1 MFLHRQ
7 PEKQRERY
15 FDLLRKVAALSGL
28 CTESNVDSQTPYLY
42 YRTHEIIFSN
52 SFSVKSRTREDI
64 SIDAQQ
70 DSLGIGLK
78 TFNYKG
84 KAQMEKIAEF
94 NKDFSSY
101 KEAETAD
108 KARIISELYNRR
120 INDASHLYKLEAF
133 SFSCVAK
140 TPGKMLVFDTEM
152 ELINLK
158 KLRINS
164 SSNPTKSISF
174 SDGLHDYTFSS
185 SKSTL
190 KRRFILPSKDK
201 IFVLKVDI
209 LRDPLSFLEEVD
221 FRRHVCNKETS
232 FVLLPLSSHERSGLN
247 QWNAKGRRRGK
258 SDVYVPRDMSEVY
271 VPIPKWIHHYF
282 QNFFPAREVEFS
294 LNLPNGKTLSA
305 KICQEGGK
313 ALMSNPNKA
322 LGNWL
327 LREVLTIP
335 EGHVLTDRYLQEKG
349 IDSIKVT
356 KISSRAFDIDYMPY
370 GSFEKFSSL
379 SQADARCME

>member
-1 MFLHRQ
+1 MFLQRQ
-7 PEKQRERY
+7 PEKHRERY

-84 KAQMEKIAEF
+84 KVQMEKIAEF
-94 NKDFSSY
+94 NKDFSLY

-120 INDASHLYKLEAF
+120 INDASNLYNLETF
-133 SFSCVAK
+133 SFSCVTKA
-140 TPGKMLVFDTEM
+140 PGKMLVFDTKM
-152 ELINLK
+152 DLINLK
-158 KLRINS
+158 KLRLKS

-174 SDGLHDYTFSS
+174 SDGMHEYAFSS

-190 KRRFILPSKDK
+190 KRRFVLPSKGK
-201 IFVLKVDI
+201 IFVLNVDI
-209 LRDPLSFLEEVD
+209 LSDPLSFLEDINFKCLVT
-221 FRRHVCNKETS
+221 NKESS
-232 FVLLPLSSHERSGLN
+232 FVLLPLSSQEKSGLN
-247 QWNAKGRRRGK
+247 QWNAGGRKRN
-258 SDVYVPRDMSEVY
+258 PNEVY
-271 VPIPKWIHHYF
+271 IPIPKWIHKCF
-282 QNFFPAREVEFS
+282 PAFFPARDVEFS
-294 LNLPNGKTLSA
+294 LNLPNENALSA
-305 KICQEGGK
+305 KICQDGEK

-322 LGNWL
+322 LGVWL
-327 LREVLTIP
+327 LRDVLKLP
-335 EGHVLTDRYLQEKG
+335 EGQVLTDKYLQEVG
-349 IDSIKVT
+349 IDSIKIT
-356 KISSRAFDIDYMPY
+356 KVGSLSFDVDYMPY
-370 GSFEKFSSL
+370 GKFIDFKMSL
-379 SQADARCME
+379 L

>member
-1 MFLHRQ
+1 MFLHKQ

-15 FDLLRKVAALSGL
+15 FELLRKVAALSGL

-84 KAQMEKIAEF
+84 KSQMEKIAEF

-101 KEAETAD
+101 KEAQTAD

-120 INDASHLYKLEAF
+120 IKDASNLYKLEAF

-140 TPGKMLVFDTEM
+140 APGKMLVFDTKM

-158 KLRINS
+158 KLRLNS
-164 SSNPTKSISF
+164 TSNPTKSISF
-174 SDGLHDYTFSS
+174 SDGVHDYTFSS

-190 KRRFILPSKDK
+190 KRRFVLPSKGK
-201 IFVLKVDI
+201 VFAIKVDI

-221 FRRHVCNKETS
+221 FKNLVTKKESS

-247 QWNAKGRRRGK
+247 QWNAGGRKR
-258 SDVYVPRDMSEVY
+258 SPDEVY
-271 VPIPKWIHHYF
+271 IPIPKWIHKCF
-282 QNFFPAREVEFS
+282 PAFFPSRDIEFS
-294 LNLPNGKTLSA
+294 LNLPNTKALSA
-305 KICQEGGK
+305 KICQDGGK

-322 LGNWL
+322 LGVWL
-327 LREVLTIP
+327 LRDVLKLP
-335 EGHVLTDRYLQEKG
+335 EGQVLTDEYLQEIG
-349 IDSIKVT
+349 IDSIKIT
-356 KISSRAFDIDYMPY
+356 KVNSHIFDVDYMPY
-370 GSFEKFSSL
+370 GSYEEFSEST
-379 SQADARCME
+379 QASDA

>member
-1 MFLHRQ
+1 MFLHKQ

-15 FDLLRKVAALSGL
+15 FELLRKVAALSGL

-84 KAQMEKIAEF
+84 KSQMEKIAEF

-101 KEAETAD
+101 KEAQTAD

-120 INDASHLYKLEAF
+120 IKDASNLYKLEAF

-140 TPGKMLVFDTEM
+140 APGKMLVFDTKM

-158 KLRINS
+158 KLRLNS
-164 SSNPTKSISF
+164 TSNPTKSISF
-174 SDGLHDYTFSS
+174 SDGVHDYTFSS

-190 KRRFILPSKDK
+190 KRRFVLPSKGK
-201 IFVLKVDI
+201 VFAIKVDI

-221 FRRHVCNKETS
+221 FKNLVTKKESS

-247 QWNAKGRRRGK
+247 QWNAGGRKRNP
-258 SDVYVPRDMSEVY
+258 DEVY
-271 VPIPKWIHHYF
+271 IPIPKWIHKCF
-282 QNFFPAREVEFS
+282 PAFFPSRDIEFS
-294 LNLPNGKTLSA
+294 LNLPNTKALSA
-305 KICQEGGK
+305 KICQDGGK

-322 LGNWL
+322 LGVWL
-327 LREVLTIP
+327 LRDVLKLP
-335 EGHVLTDRYLQEKG
+335 EGQVLTDEYLQEIG
-349 IDSIKVT
+349 IDSIKIT
-356 KISSRAFDIDYMPY
+356 KVNSHIFDVDYMPY
-370 GSFEKFSSL
+370 GSYEEFSEST
-379 SQADARCME
+379 QASDA

>member
-1 MFLHRQ
+1 MFLYKQ

-15 FDLLRKVAALSGL
+15 FDLLRKVGALSGL

-108 KARIISELYNRR
+108 KAHIISELYNRR
-120 INDASHLYKLEAF
+120 INDASNLYNLEAF

-140 TPGKMLVFDTEM
+140 APGKMLVFDTEM
-152 ELINLK
+152 ELINLD
-158 KLRINS
+158 KLRLNS
-164 SSNPTKSISF
+164 TSNPTKSISF
-174 SDGLHDYTFSS
+174 SDGIHDYTFLS

-190 KRRFILPSKDK
+190 KRRFVLPSKGK
-201 IFVLKVDI
+201 VFALEVDI

-221 FRRHVCNKETS
+221 FKRLATKKESS

-247 QWNAKGRRRGK
+247 QWNAGGRKR
-258 SDVYVPRDMSEVY
+258 SPDEVY
-271 VPIPKWIHHYF
+271 IPIPKWIHKCF
-282 QNFFPAREVEFS
+282 PAFFPSRDVEFS
-294 LNLPNGKTLSA
+294 LNLPNTKALSA
-305 KICQEGGK
+305 KICQDGGK

-322 LGNWL
+322 LGVWL
-327 LREVLTIP
+327 LRDVLKLP
-335 EGHVLTDRYLQEKG
+335 EGQVLTDEYLQEIG
-349 IDSIKVT
+349 IDSIKIT
-356 KISSRAFDIDYMPY
+356 KVNSHVFDVDYMPY
-370 GSFEKFSSL
+370 GSYEGFSEST
-379 SQADARCME
+379 QASDA

>member
-1 MFLHRQ
+1 MFLHKQ

-15 FDLLRKVAALSGL
+15 FELLRKVAALSGL

-101 KEAETAD
+101 KEAQTAD

-120 INDASHLYKLEAF
+120 IKDASNLYKLEAF

-140 TPGKMLVFDTEM
+140 APGKMLVFDTKM

-158 KLRINS
+158 KLRLNS
-164 SSNPTKSISF
+164 TSNPTKSISF
-174 SDGLHDYTFSS
+174 SDGVHDYTFSS

-190 KRRFILPSKDK
+190 KRRFNLPSKGK
-201 IFVLKVDI
+201 VFAIKVDI

-221 FRRHVCNKETS
+221 FKNLVTKKESS

-247 QWNAKGRRRGK
+247 QWNAGGRKR
-258 SDVYVPRDMSEVY
+258 SPDEVY
-271 VPIPKWIHHYF
+271 IPIPKWIHKCF
-282 QNFFPAREVEFS
+282 PAFFPGRDIEFS
-294 LNLPNGKTLSA
+294 LNLPNTKALSA
-305 KICQEGGK
+305 KICQDGGK

-322 LGNWL
+322 LGVWL
-327 LREVLTIP
+327 LRDVLKLP
-335 EGHVLTDRYLQEKG
+335 EGQVLTDEYLQEIG
-349 IDSIKVT
+349 IDSIKIT
-356 KISSRAFDIDYMPY
+356 KVNSHIFDVDYMPY
-370 GSFEKFSSL
+370 GSYEGFSEST
-379 SQADARCME
+379 QASDS

>member
-1 MFLHRQ
+1 MFLHKQ

-15 FDLLRKVAALSGL
+15 FELLRKVAALSGL

-84 KAQMEKIAEF
+84 KSQMEKIAEF

-101 KEAETAD
+101 KEAQTAD

-120 INDASHLYKLEAF
+120 IKDASNLYKLEAF

-140 TPGKMLVFDTEM
+140 APGKMLVFDTKM

-158 KLRINS
+158 KLRLNS
-164 SSNPTKSISF
+164 TSNPTKSISF
-174 SDGLHDYTFSS
+174 SDGVHDYTFSS

-190 KRRFILPSKDK
+190 KRRFVLPSKGK
-201 IFVLKVDI
+201 VFAIKVDI

-221 FRRHVCNKETS
+221 FKNLVTKKESS

-247 QWNAKGRRRGK
+247 QWNAGGRKR
-258 SDVYVPRDMSEVY
+258 SPDEVY
-271 VPIPKWIHHYF
+271 IPIPKWIHGCF
-282 QNFFPAREVEFS
+282 PAFFPSRDVEFS
-294 LNLPNGKTLSA
+294 LNLPNTKALSA
-305 KICQEGGK
+305 KICQDGGK

-322 LGNWL
+322 LGVWL
-327 LREVLTIP
+327 LRDVLKLP
-335 EGHVLTDRYLQEKG
+335 EGQVLTDEYLQEIG
-349 IDSIKVT
+349 IDSIKIT
-356 KISSRAFDIDYMPY
+356 KVDSHVFDVDYMPY
-370 GSFEKFSSL
+370 GSYEGFSEST
-379 SQADARCME
+379 QASDA

>member
-140 TPGKMLVFDTEM
+140 APGKMLVFDTKM
-152 ELINLK
+152 EPINLK
-158 KLRINS
+158 KLRLNS

-174 SDGLHDYTFSS
+174 SDGMHDYAFSS

-190 KRRFILPSKDK
+190 KRRFVLPGKGK
-201 IFVLKVDI
+201 VFILKVDI

-221 FRRHVCNKETS
+221 FKCLVTNKETS
-232 FVLLPLSSHERSGLN
+232 FVLLPLSSQEKSGLN
-247 QWNAKGRRRGK
+247 QWNAGGRKRNP
-258 SDVYVPRDMSEVY
+258 DEVY
-271 VPIPKWIHHYF
+271 IPIPKWIHSCF
-282 QNFFPAREVEFS
+282 PDFFPARDEEFS

-305 KICQEGGK
+305 KICQDGGK

-322 LGNWL
+322 LGTWL
-327 LREVLTIP
+327 LRDVLSLP
-335 EGHVLTDRYLQEKG
+335 ERHVLTDGYLQDKG
-349 IDSIKVT
+349 IDSIKIT
-356 KISSRAFDIDYMPY
+356 KVSSRAFDIDYMPY
-370 GSFEKFSSL
+370 GSFEEFS
-379 SQADARCME
+379 DARQASGALKPYLST

>member
-94 NKDFSSY
+94 NKDFSLY
-101 KEAETAD
+101 KEAKTAD

-120 INDASHLYKLEAF
+120 INDASNLYNLETF
-133 SFSCVAK
+133 SFSCVTKA
-140 TPGKMLVFDTEM
+140 PGKMLVFDTKM
-152 ELINLK
+152 DLINLK
-158 KLRINS
+158 KLRLKS

-174 SDGLHDYTFSS
+174 SDGMHEYAFSS

-190 KRRFILPSKDK
+190 KRRFVLPSKGK
-201 IFVLKVDI
+201 VFVLNVDI
-209 LRDPLSFLEEVD
+209 LSDPLSFLEDLNFKCLVT
-221 FRRHVCNKETS
+221 NKESS
-232 FVLLPLSSHERSGLN
+232 FVLLPLSSQEKSGLN
-247 QWNAKGRRRGK
+247 QWNAGGRKRN
-258 SDVYVPRDMSEVY
+258 PNEVY
-271 VPIPKWIHHYF
+271 IPIPKWIHQCYPA
-282 QNFFPAREVEFS
+282 FFPARDDDFA
-294 LNLPNGKTLSA
+294 LNLPNRKVLTA
-305 KICQEGGK
+305 KICQDEGK

-322 LGNWL
+322 MGVWL
-327 LREVLTIP
+327 LRDVLKLP
-335 EGHVLTDRYLQEKG
+335 EGQVLTDEYLQEKG

-356 KISSRAFDIDYMPY
+356 KVNSHTFDVDYMPY
-370 GSFEKFSSL
+370 GSFLDFKTSRL
-379 SQADARCME
+379 